1 MDILP
6 RIRSKQVLR
15 DARPPSRLARNWNPF
30 RSSFAGRTQAN
41 DAKSYSGH
49 TRQRVGSTAIR
60 VPRSALIHPLLV

>member
-15 DARPPSRLARNWNPF
+15 GAAAITISPRNWNWFRAPF
-30 RSSFAGRTQAN
+30 ASRTQASG
-41 DAKSYSGH
+41 AKSYSDH